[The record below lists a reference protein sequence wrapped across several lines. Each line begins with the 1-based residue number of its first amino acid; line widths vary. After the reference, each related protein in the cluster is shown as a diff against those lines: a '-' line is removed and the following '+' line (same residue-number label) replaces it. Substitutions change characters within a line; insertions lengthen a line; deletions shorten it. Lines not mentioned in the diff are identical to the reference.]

1 LVDTSLVAVVV
12 GLVNDEAEHLAL
24 LDVVEANYTDV
35 RARVLRAASAHF
47 VENFLSAS
55 CAEQRQLPQGPV
67 VLLRVRIFA
76 EFNSGDI
83 ALVEDVLEL
92 SGDLSVRQRG
102 EVRQS
107 FVTTLFG

>member
-1 LVDTSLVAVVV
+1 
-12 GLVNDEAEHLAL
+12 VNDEAQHLAL
-24 LDVVEANYTDV
+24 LDVVETHNTDV
-35 RARVLRAASAHF
+35 GVGVLRAASTYF
-47 VENFLSAS
+47 VENFLSAA
-55 CAEQRQLPQGPV
+55 CTEQRQLPQSPV
-67 VLLRVRIFA
+67 VLLGGRIFT

-107 FVTTLFG
+107 FVTTLFR